1 MVAVTL
7 AGLFKIVKIVLSKGI
22 SVEKLKDE

>member
-7 AGLFKIVKIVLSKGI
+7 AGLFKIVKIVLSKSI
-22 SVEKLKDE
+22 AVEKVKDE